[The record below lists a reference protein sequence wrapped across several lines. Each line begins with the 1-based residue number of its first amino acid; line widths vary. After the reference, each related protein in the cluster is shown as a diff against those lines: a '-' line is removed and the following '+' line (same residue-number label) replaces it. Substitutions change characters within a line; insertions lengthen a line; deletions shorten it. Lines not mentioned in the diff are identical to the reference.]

1 MARRASHLK
10 VVDTSDD
17 NPAADRPV
25 VNIKNGKRTEAIDE
39 AEPYLVQ
46 LGSLYERGDLIVR
59 VAPQEIET
67 VDGGKAEALR
77 VVPVENEHLRECF
90 SQAVE
95 LRKYDKRADAWKPI
109 DCPHDFAAA
118 YLERTGMRRL
128 LPLAAVATCPV
139 LRRDGSIVTRP
150 GYDPASEIYYDP
162 RGVEFP
168 PVPKTP
174 TRADALAALEQLDAL
189 LASFDFVDD
198 ASRSVALSAILTAL
212 FRRAMSAAP
221 MHGFTAP
228 VAGSGK
234 SKLVNIPATL
244 LTGHHAPVTAVGM
257 RDEET
262 EKRLGS
268 VLLAGDPIIA
278 LDNAER
284 PIGGEFLCQAITE
297 PLIAF
302 RILGTSSRLTVS
314 NTACWFATGNN
325 LKFAGDM
332 VRRALLCR
340 LDPQCERPELREF
353 ETPDP
358 CLTALAE
365 RPQFVTAALT
375 IARAFIVAGCPRDVA
390 PVGSFP
396 DWSKWV
402 RDPLIWLGRA
412 DPVEGL
418 GEARRDDPV
427 LAALTAIV
435 EQWNLALH
443 NDRVSAS
450 QIVGAAGSHAD
461 FREALMSVAGE
472 RGEIST
478 RRFGQYLGKV
488 KGRTVNGRRI
498 IPAETLHGVA
508 RWQLEGA
515 DPRGGKGG

>member
-1 MARRASHLK
+1 MPGRRPHLS

-17 NPAADRPV
+17 NPIGDRPF
-25 VNIKNGKRTEAIDE
+25 VNIENGKRSEAIDE
-39 AEPYLVQ
+39 AEPHLVERGN
-46 LGSLYERGDLIVR
+46 LFERGDLIVR

-67 VDGGKAEALR
+67 IDGGKAEALR
-77 VVPVENEHLRECF
+77 TVPVGNEHLRECF
-90 SQAVE
+90 SQAVT
-95 LRKYDKRADAWKPI
+95 LRKYDKRAAAWKPI

-118 YLERTGMRRL
+118 YLERTGMRKL
-128 LPLAAVATCPV
+128 LPLAGVATSPV

-150 GYDPASEIYYDP
+150 GYDPATETYFDP
-162 RGVEFP
+162 RGIEFP
-168 PVPKTP
+168 PIPKAP
-174 TRADALAALEQLDAL
+174 TRADAGAALERFDTL
-189 LASFDFVDD
+189 LSSLDFVDD
-198 ASRSVALSAILTAL
+198 TSRSVALSAILTPL

-228 VAGSGK
+228 VAGAGK
-234 SKLVNIPATL
+234 SKLVNVAAIL
-244 LTGHHAPVTAVGM
+244 VTGHQAPVTALGQ

-302 RILGTSSRLTVS
+302 RILGTSSRLTVG
-314 NTACWFATGNN
+314 NTACWYATGNN

-340 LDPQCERPELREF
+340 LDPLCERPELREF

-358 CLTALAE
+358 CVVALAE
-365 RPQFVTAALT
+365 RPQLVIAALT
-375 IARAFIVAGCPRDVA
+375 IARAFLVAGCPREVA

-396 DWSKWV
+396 EWSKWV

-412 DPVEGL
+412 DPVDGL

-427 LAALTAIV
+427 LAALTAII

-443 NDRVSAS
+443 GDRVSVS

-461 FREALMSVAGE
+461 FREALLSVAGE

-478 RRFGQYLGKV
+478 RRLGQYLGKV
-488 KGRTVNGRRI
+488 KGRTVNKRRI
-498 IPAETLHGVA
+498 VPAETVHGVA

-515 DPRGGKGG
+515 DTRQWSGR